1 MGKIDLSK
9 LKVLMKGLGG
19 LRVYLV
25 LIWPAVILLACG
37 AVLTA
42 AWLMGSGLKQKAD
55 RESVPMGNRVREMLK
70 KLPAAGQAEVERQ
83 YQDAYRQ
90 DANLI
95 KLLSVESTQRE
106 LLSYD
111 IFPQPKDTSTLLFT
125 RFGTRFRQGVEDLI
139 AKIRGGD
146 CPSADELNTARQ
158 TGSSPGFSRLSG
170 AGGVSASSR
179 IVEGICYAR
188 AKSVSVY
195 ANPEMVS
202 GYDFWKAYQ
211 YSNMDDSVKDC
222 WFWQIGYWIIE
233 DVFSTAGVMNAGSG
247 SVLTSPVKR
256 VERVGFVTP
265 DALFNAGTGKTSQ
278 ERPKY
283 VTKPEEQLTESFTG
297 RVSNENID
305 VVHFSMVVVLSS
317 KAIIPFMRELCS
329 AKEHRFAG
337 FTGQEPAKVFKH
349 NQITI
354 LESRVRP
361 VDLTSAD
368 HRYYRYGADTVAEV
382 ELVCEYIFNKKGYD
396 AVKPELIKNP
406 VAKTGI

>member
-1 MGKIDLSK
+1 M
-9 LKVLMKGLGG
+9 
-19 LRVYLV
+19 
-25 LIWPAVILLACG
+25 
-37 AVLTA
+37 
-42 AWLMGSGLKQKAD
+42 
-55 RESVPMGNRVREMLK
+55 SV
-70 KLPAAGQAEVERQ
+70 
-83 YQDAYRQ
+83 
-90 DANLI
+90 
-95 KLLSVESTQRE
+95 
-106 LLSYD
+106 
-111 IFPQPKDTSTLLFT
+111 
-125 RFGTRFRQGVEDLI
+125 
-139 AKIRGGD
+139 
-146 CPSADELNTARQ
+146 
-158 TGSSPGFSRLSG
+158 
-170 AGGVSASSR
+170 
-179 IVEGICYAR
+179 
-188 AKSVSVY
+188 
-195 ANPEMVS
+195 
-202 GYDFWKAYQ
+202 
-211 YSNMDDSVKDC
+211 
-222 WFWQIGYWIIE
+222 
-233 DVFSTAGVMNAGSG
+233 
-247 SVLTSPVKR
+247 
-256 VERVGFVTP
+256 
-265 DALFNAGTGKTSQ
+265 GTGKTSQ

-368 HRYYRYGADTVAEV
+368 HRYYRYGADTVDEV